1 MMAQLGSLGALAAG
15 SAGGLGIKNP
25 NDQQIALLRSR
36 VVEEKMVA
44 RFHLQDLYHR
54 KYVSSTRKQWQKVTA
69 TDPGLKDGLIRLS
82 VTDRDPKR
90 AAEMANAW
98 VEEYRAFSS
107 TMALTEASQR
117 RLFYER
123 ELAGAREELVRAE
136 EDMKQTEQRTGVI
149 DLEGQGRSMIA
160 SAAILRGQ
168 LAAKQVEIRAMRQ
181 FAAEGNPDLQRA
193 EQEAAG
199 MEAQLSAMDAT
210 NNRQS
215 GDLIVPKGTAT
226 QSTLDYERALRE
238 VKYRETLQDLL
249 TRQYEGARVDEA
261 RQGSLIQVV
270 EPAAVPDRA
279 DDSLR
284 IWIAI
289 GAFLFCLPIGLLVAV
304 VAELISYL
312 RDTHH
317 RARSWTNTVEDI
329 LKIL

>member
-1 MMAQLGSLGALAAG
+1 M
-15 SAGGLGIKNP
+15 
-25 NDQQIALLRSR
+25 
-36 VVEEKMVA
+36 
-44 RFHLQDLYHR
+44 
-54 KYVSSTRKQWQKVTA
+54 TA

-82 VTDRDPKR
+82 VTDREPKR
-90 AAEMANAW
+90 AADMANAW

-123 ELAGAREELVRAE
+123 ELAGAREELVHAE
-136 EDMKQTEQRTGVI
+136 EDMKQTQQRTGVI

-160 SAAILRGQ
+160 SAAVVRGQ

-199 MEAQLSAMDAT
+199 MEAQLSAMDAA

-215 GDLIVPKGTAT
+215 GDLVVPKGTAT
-226 QSTLDYERALRE
+226 QSMLDYGRALRE

-270 EPAAVPDRA
+270 EPAAVPDRP
-279 DDSLR
+279 DDNFR
-284 IWIAI
+284 TWIAI
-289 GAFLFCLPIGLLVAV
+289 GAILFCFPLGLLAGVL
-304 VAELISYL
+304 AELIGIM
-312 RDTHH
+312 R
-317 RARSWTNTVEDI
+317 RARTQTGSWMNALQEVISTW
-329 LKIL
+329 